1 MASYTINFDHYTL
14 TYRIGEKMRSG
25 FVQKAKQELFVKK
38 ITTIPKAYTMTLN
51 KPPQC

>member
-25 FVQKAKQELFVKK
+25 FVQKAKQELFVQKK
-38 ITTIPKAYTMTLN
+38 
-51 KPPQC
+51 